1 MADPAGPASAAGAT
15 PAEPGKARHV
25 GLGRRLLTSP
35 RVLIGG
41 GVLLFFVLVAAFA
54 PLIAP
59 HDPVEQDL
67 MLQYIP
73 PFWAE
78 KAEPGY
84 AFGTD
89 NLGRDILSRLIYGS
103 QIALFV
109 AVAAALAAGLLGT
122 TLGLLAGY
130 FGGWVDTV
138 ISRLVDIWMAFPAVL
153 LSIVLVAVMGTGLH
167 SVIIAIAV
175 IDWTRFCRVIRA
187 ETMVQKEQDYVAS
200 AVTIG
205 LGRMRIL
212 WREILPNVMPLLIV
226 MFTLEM
232 GIAIIVEAI
241 LSYVNLSI
249 SSDFPTWGSMI
260 ADGRTYVNQAP
271 WLMILPIICVITI
284 VLALNALG
292 DGLKDTID
300 PVMRK

>member
-1 MADPAGPASAAGAT
+1 MAEVAGTADVL
-15 PAEPGKARHV
+15 EMGKARHV
-25 GLGRRLLTSP
+25 GLGRRLLSNR
-35 RVLIGG
+35 RVVLGG
-41 GVLLFFVLVAAFA
+41 SVLLFFVLVAILA

-78 KAEPGY
+78 KAEAGY
-84 AFGTD
+84 LFGTD
-89 NLGRDILSRLIYGS
+89 NLGRDILSRLIYGT
-103 QIALFV
+103 QVALFV
-109 AVAAALAAGLLGT
+109 AVAAALAAGVLGT

-175 IDWTRFCRVIRA
+175 IDWTRFCRVVRA
-187 ETMVQKEQDYVAS
+187 ETMAQKEQDYVAS

-226 MFTLEM
+226 LFTLEM

-260 ADGRTYVNQAP
+260 ADGRKYVNQAP
-271 WLMILPIICVITI
+271 WLMILPIIAIITI

>member
-1 MADPAGPASAAGAT
+1 MAEAAGVA
-15 PAEPGKARHV
+15 PVVEMGKARHV
-25 GLGRRLLTSP
+25 GLARRLLSNR
-35 RVLIGG
+35 RVVIGG
-41 GVLLFFVLVAAFA
+41 SVLLFYVLVAIFA

-59 HDPVEQDL
+59 RDPVEQDL
-67 MLQYIP
+67 MLQYMP

-78 KAEPGY
+78 KAEAGY
-84 AFGTD
+84 LFGTD
-89 NLGRDILSRLIYGS
+89 NLGRDILSRLIYGT

-109 AVAAALAAGLLGT
+109 AVAAAFAAGVLGT

-130 FGGWVDTV
+130 FGGWVDTL
-138 ISRLVDIWMAFPAVL
+138 ISRLVDVWMAFPAVL

-175 IDWTRFCRVIRA
+175 IDWTRFCRVVRA
-187 ETMVQKEQDYVAS
+187 ETMAQKEQDYVAS

-212 WREILPNVMPLLIV
+212 WREILPNVLPLLIV
-226 MFTLEM
+226 LFTLEM

-260 ADGRTYVNQAP
+260 ADGRKYVNQAP
-271 WLMILPIICVITI
+271 WLMILPIIAIITI